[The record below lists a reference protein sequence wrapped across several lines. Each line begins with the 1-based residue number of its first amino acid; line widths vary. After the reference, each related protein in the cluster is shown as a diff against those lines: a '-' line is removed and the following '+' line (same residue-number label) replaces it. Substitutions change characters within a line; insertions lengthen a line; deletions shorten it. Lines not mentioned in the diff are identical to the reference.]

1 MALVLAGAAALICA
15 VKTFTP
21 ERLTPIVCKIA
32 NDMTDA
38 DVQLSKIRIFFKPAF
53 PVIAVEM
60 DSLTVISHA
69 FRSLPAEE
77 RAELPAF
84 ADTLLTLEHFA
95 GSLNLKPLLT
105 RGEIALKDVELVRP
119 GVNIVLDRNGIG
131 NFNITKS
138 EPDSTSTSTT
148 TIPSLSIEHFA
159 FVEPREIRYFNASDN
174 TSAAVLL
181 LNTAFVDGAEQP
193 RYHIKVN
200 GRLDGPMART
210 LLNLDDI
217 EFGMDGR
224 VNWAPANPRLLSL
237 EEFNIQGAFFRAM
250 LNTRIS
256 LDSVLTIEQ
265 ADFSTAPV
273 AVSEAL
279 AVVPDSLLEA
289 YRLKAP
295 YFNTDAAISINGKL
309 NRPFTPGRDTIPYAS
324 AGIEMPACLLKY
336 GPARLHNLSLSA
348 KIELEGNNLDSAQAV
363 IEKFTVAGPA
373 TSLDINANISNA
385 ISDPQFTTAL
395 KGKVQLKD
403 LPPIVADMAQGYIS
417 GRLDIDIEANGAAHM
432 FTASHF
438 HELDVHGT
446 MTGNKL
452 FYLSNDTAKM
462 MDINAAQFNF
472 GSRQQT
478 ESPTGEKAL
487 VATLKI
493 DTANILVDGVDI
505 SVGKFGIG
513 AGVLNQK
520 RSADTTLV
528 VPMGGGISIGS
539 LKVISITDSAGM
551 SSRNIAGNLQ
561 LKRYRESKH
570 TPEILADLQLQRL
583 SAGTKTSR
591 FLLRKAELHASVHK
605 LPSSKRRAAIKHTA
619 DSIRQVHPSLSPDSV
634 MRLAIEKRR
643 RNHVPGQHRVHG
655 EMTADDNEI
664 IEWGVSKGLQRF
676 LLEWQF
682 NGTLAT
688 NAARIYTPLFPLTNR
703 ISRLDMTFS
712 NDTVRLNNISYR
724 AGRSDMR
731 MSGRISNIR
740 RGLLAKTGDNSLK
753 INMEL
758 MSDTVDVNQ
767 LAAAA
772 FAGAAYAERLRKGT
786 ARGIAGMSDDET
798 LDDELESLISEEPD
812 SVGPL
817 LVPTNIDARIN
828 VNSHNV
834 LYSDLLLNTLSGE
847 ILVYGGG
854 VNLHNLK
861 AVSDAGDI
869 SLSAL
874 YSAPRATDM
883 QFGFSLDME
892 RINVERFLNLVPAI
906 DSIMPLM
913 RDFSGIINADIAATV
928 DIDSTMNMV
937 LPSLDAAVRLTGDSL
952 TLINADTYNTL
963 GKWLRFKDRADNR
976 INHLNVELLVKD
988 NMMQLFPFTFNIDR
1002 YKLGIVGSNDLALNF
1017 NYHIAVLK
1025 SPLPFKFGINI
1036 SGTPEKYKVRFGGA
1050 KFKEGE
1056 AIEQVN
1062 VVDTARVNL
1071 IKQIENVFR
1080 RGVHNSRFAKLQVG
1094 AVPTAAEFEKDDR
1107 PLSRADSVAL
1117 VREGLIPAS
1126 ELPAEETPETN
1137 VNPENKEAVK
1147 NEQ

>member
-1 MALVLAGAAALICA
+1 MALVLAGAATLICA

-38 DVQLSKIRIFFKPAF
+38 DVQLSKVRIFFKPAF

-69 FRSLPAEE
+69 FNSLPDEE

-131 NFNITKS
+131 NFNISKS
-138 EPDSTSTSTT
+138 EPDTTATSTT

-200 GRLDGPMART
+200 GRLDGPISRT
-210 LLNLDDI
+210 LLNLDNI

-224 VNWAPANPRLLSL
+224 VNWAPANPRLLTL
-237 EEFNIQGAFFRAM
+237 EEFNVQGAFFKAM

-256 LDSVLTIEQ
+256 IDSMLTIEHADFKTSPISVSDVLTIVPDSVLQ
-265 ADFSTAPV
+265 
-273 AVSEAL
+273 
-279 AVVPDSLLEA
+279 A
-289 YRLKAP
+289 YRLRTP
-295 YFNTDAAISINGKL
+295 YLRTDASVSLEGKL
-309 NRPFTPGRDTIPYAS
+309 DKPFTPGRDTIPYAS
-324 AGIEMPACLLKY
+324 ARLELPSCMLNY
-336 GPARLHNLSLSA
+336 GAARLHNLSLFA
-348 KIELEGNNLDSAQAV
+348 NIKLEGNNLDKARAV
-363 IEKFTVAGPA
+363 VERFTVAGPA
-373 TSLDINANISNA
+373 TSLDINADITNA
-385 ISDPQFTTAL
+385 VSDPRFRTRLQ
-395 KGKVQLKD
+395 GKIQLKD
-403 LPPIVADMAQGYIS
+403 LPPIVADLAQGYIS
-417 GRLDIDIEANGAAHM
+417 GLLNMNIEANGSAHM

-462 MDINAAQFNF
+462 MNINSAEFNF
-472 GSRQQT
+472 GSRMQT
-478 ESPTGEKAL
+478 ESQTGEKAL

-513 AGVLNQK
+513 AGALNQK

-528 VPMGGGISIGS
+528 VPMGGGINIGS

-551 SSRNIAGNLQ
+551 RSRNIAGTLR
-561 LKRYRESKH
+561 LKRYRNNKH
-570 TPEILADLQLQRL
+570 TPEILADLQIQRL

-591 FLLRKAELHASVHK
+591 LLLRKAELHTSLHK
-605 LPSSKRRAAIKHTA
+605 RPSSGKQKAIKRLV
-619 DSIRQVHPSLSPDSV
+619 DSLQRVHPTLSPDSV
-634 MRLAIEKRR
+634 MRLAIEKRQ
-643 RNHVPGQHRVHG
+643 RNHIPGKHRVHG
-655 EMTADDNEI
+655 ERTAEDSEI

-676 LLEWQF
+676 LLGWQF

-688 NAARIYTPLFPLTNR
+688 NIARIYTPLFPLTNR
-703 ISRLDMTFS
+703 ISRLDLNFS
-712 NDTVRLNNISYR
+712 NDTVKLNSVRYR
-724 AGRSDMR
+724 AGRTDMR
-731 MSGRISNIR
+731 MNGQITNIR
-740 RGLLAKTGDNSLK
+740 RGLLSKRGNNSLK
-753 INMEL
+753 INVEL
-758 MSDTVDVNQ
+758 NSDTVDVNQ

-772 FAGAAYAERLRKGT
+772 FAGAAYAERMRKGT
-786 ARGIAGMSDDET
+786 EQGIGGLSDDDT
-798 LDDELESLISEEPD
+798 LEDELESLMREEPD

-854 VNLHNLK
+854 VNLHSLN

-937 LPSLDAAVRLTGDSL
+937 LPTLDAAVRLTGDSL

-963 GKWLRFKDRADNR
+963 GKWLRFKDRADNH

-1002 YKLGIVGSNDLALNF
+1002 YKLGVVGSNDLALNF

-1056 AIEQVN
+1056 VIEKVN

-1080 RGVHNSRFAKLQVG
+1080 RGVNKSRFAKLQVG

-1126 ELPAEETPETN
+1126 ELPAEETPETS